1 MGRPINDEL
10 RTYADDRRIL
20 GTGNR
25 AGLGPGSAGQ
35 SGDTQGL
42 SNEASADSES
52 VVELVESGQY
62 MEAEIVDAVE
72 NARDPDVREL
82 HTRQVLED
90 DVPEEYRDGS
100 S

>member
-1 MGRPINDEL
+1 MARNNYGL
-10 RTYADDRRIL
+10 QTYSDDRQIL

-42 SNEASADSES
+42 PNEASADSES

-62 MEAEIVDAVE
+62 MEAELVDAIE
-72 NARDPDVREL
+72 QASDPDVREV
-82 HTRQVLED
+82 HTRQVHEN
-90 DVPEEYRDGS
+90 DVPQEYLDS
-100 S
+100 SS

>member
-1 MGRPINDEL
+1 MARTINEEL
-10 RTYADDRRIL
+10 RTYADNRRSL
-20 GTGNR
+20 GTGSH

-42 SNEASADSES
+42 SNRAWADSES

-62 MEAEIVDAVE
+62 VEAAAVDAME
-72 NARDPDVREL
+72 NARDPDVREV
-82 HTRQVLED
+82 HTRQVRAD